1 VTRALVQAIHVWAW
15 AIGYGAITY
24 TYYRLN
30 QVMRQFTRS
39 DDEYETYA
47 MATLGR
53 LHGWT
58 FGALALAG
66 VTGAMLALPTPAAS
80 ARAGTSWSMLMA
92 IKTAVLVVMIGV
104 QAYVTWVM
112 QPRRAR
118 APRAASRAEERR
130 FFRAALVLGFLF
142 LVELVLG
149 ALTHLPTPHAFH

>member
-1 VTRALVQAIHVWAW
+1 VTRALIQAIHVWAW

-66 VTGAMLALPTPAAS
+66 VTGAK
-80 ARAGTSWSMLMA
+80 TSWSTLMA
-92 IKTAVLVVMIGV
+92 IKTAVLAVMIGV

-130 FFRAALVLGFLF
+130 FFRAALVMGLLS

-149 ALTHLPTPHAFH
+149 ALAHLPTPHASH